1 MRKVI
6 FGGTIKIKTDMGRAR
21 MIFSV
26 ILESLKVQDNQLLL
40 AGGSLNFKESMKK
53 LKNLRKLMQ
62 MVLKII
68 ILI

>member
-6 FGGTIKIKTDMGRAR
+6 FGGTIKIKTEMGQGR

-26 ILESLKVQDNQLLL
+26 ILENLKVPDNQLLL
-40 AGGSLNFKESMKK
+40 AGGSLKFKESMKK

>member
-6 FGGTIKIKTDMGRAR
+6 FGEIIKIKTGMGLDR

-26 ILESLKVQDNQLLL
+26 ILENLKVQDNQLLL
-40 AGGSLNFKESMKK
+40 VGGNQKFKESMKK
-53 LKNLRKLMQ
+53 LKNLRKLMR
-62 MVLKII
+62 MELKII